1 VRRRDERSAA
11 GAGDGRASRSAC
23 GQRQTDAP
31 PRTLIGDQVLGFLDP
46 TRRLGVSTFELKLDR
61 PRGLAPREEAKVPVN
76 ILVADDSMTMRRIL
90 ELTFAGEDARVTSVE
105 GGDAAVAKAV
115 EIAPDVVLA
124 DASMSTDGYRIATAI
139 KSTPGLERTAV
150 IVLASQK
157 HPYDEAKGRAAGVD
171 DHVVKP
177 FDTQHVID
185 KVKRVMSQP
194 RAAAPKQASAQQ
206 APAAAAQRMNRPGGT
221 MAFERSPAQHAAPQ
235 AAPARPAPAQQAP
248 AHAPARAQA
257 PAALPMVAAATS
269 AGVGDMAQR
278 LDGLGLTS
286 EQVQGVL
293 ALSREV
299 IEKVVWEV
307 VPDLAETLI
316 REEIRRLTQ

>member
-1 VRRRDERSAA
+1 
-11 GAGDGRASRSAC
+11 
-23 GQRQTDAP
+23 
-31 PRTLIGDQVLGFLDP
+31 VLGFLDP
-46 TRRLGVSTFELKLDR
+46 ARRLGVSTFELKLDL

-76 ILVADDSMTMRRIL
+76 ILVADDSVTMRRIL
-90 ELTFAGEDARVTSVE
+90 ELTFAGEDARVTSVD
-105 GGDAAVAKAV
+105 GGDAAVAKAT

-124 DASMSTDGYRIATAI
+124 DASMSTDGYRIASAI

-194 RAAAPKQASAQQ
+194 RAAAPKQAQAPTQQ
-206 APAAAAQRMNRPGGT
+206 APAAAAAPRMNRPGGT
-221 MAFERSPAQHAAPQ
+221 MAFERSPAHQAAPQ
-235 AAPARPAPAQQAP
+235 AAPARPAPAPQQAHAP
-248 AHAPARAQA
+248 APARAQA
-257 PAALPMVAAATS
+257 PAASPMVAAATS

-278 LDGLGLTS
+278 LDGLGLTP

>member
-1 VRRRDERSAA
+1 
-11 GAGDGRASRSAC
+11 
-23 GQRQTDAP
+23 
-31 PRTLIGDQVLGFLDP
+31 VLGFLDLA
-46 TRRLGVSTFELKLDR
+46 RRLGVSILCSKLDR
-61 PRGLAPREEAKVPVN
+61 RAVSPPREEAQVPVN
-76 ILVADDSMTMRRIL
+76 ILVAEDSVTMRRIL
-90 ELTFAGEDARVTSVE
+90 ELTFAGEDATVTTVE
-105 GGDAAVAKAV
+105 SGDAAVAKAA

-124 DASMSTDGYRIATAI
+124 DASMATDGYRVASQIRA
-139 KSTPGLERTAV
+139 TPGLERTAV

-185 KVKRVMSQP
+185 KIKRVMAQP
-194 RAAAPKQASAQQ
+194 RAAAPKAAAAPQ
-206 APAAAAQRMNRPGGT
+206 APAAAAPRMMNRPGGT
-221 MAFERSPAQHAAPQ
+221 IAFERAPAQQPPAPAAQ
-235 AAPARPAPAQQAP
+235 ARPAPPPAQ
-248 AHAPARAQA
+248 
-257 PAALPMVAAATS
+257 PAARPQPAAAAPMVSAATS

-278 LDGLGLTS
+278 LDGLGLTP
-286 EQVQGVL
+286 EQLQGVI

-316 REEIRRLTQ
+316 REEIKRLTQ

>member
-1 VRRRDERSAA
+1 VA
-11 GAGDGRASRSAC
+11 RAS
-23 GQRQTDAP
+23 
-31 PRTLIGDQVLGFLDP
+31 
-46 TRRLGVSTFELKLDR
+46 
-61 PRGLAPREEAKVPVN
+61 
-76 ILVADDSMTMRRIL
+76 
-90 ELTFAGEDARVTSVE
+90 ELT
-105 GGDAAVAKAV
+105 
-115 EIAPDVVLA
+115 PDVVIA
-124 DASMSTDGYRIATAI
+124 DCSMAMDGYRVASAI

-150 IVLASQK
+150 ILLASQK
-157 HPYDEAKGRAAGVD
+157 QPYDEAKGRAAGVD

-194 RAAAPKQASAQQ
+194 RAAAPKAAAQQ
-206 APAAAAQRMNRPGGT
+206 PAASAAAAQSRMSRPGGT
-221 MAFERSPAQHAAPQ
+221 IAFERAPVQQPPAQ
-235 AAPARPAPAQQAP
+235 AAPPAQQARP
-248 AHAPARAQA
+248 AAGPPPSRQQA
-257 PAALPMVAAATS
+257 PVASPMVAAAAS
-269 AGVGDMAQR
+269 AGVGDMAQK
-278 LDGLGLTS
+278 LDGLGLTP